1 MGEGQMAANSILTS
15 HSYDPDVVHTY
26 IWRWLCVWWCAR
38 SAGARGAPSRSL
50 VHWSFRR
57 RERESVTHSLVRA
70 CILPVD
76 VALSEKENV
85 LAPFRTSIRLRP
97 HNRAPLCDYA
107 SPQPCRLLSILIVVE
122 RVSDQ
127 ERIRTGRGPENRVYR
142 LRLISALFKIRYFF
156 IGNFILILLRFFF
169 LLFLYIIINYI
180 IFLYIII
187 NF

>member
-1 MGEGQMAANSILTS
+1 MDEGQMAANSILTS

-26 IWRWLCVWWCAR
+26 DDDCV
-38 SAGARGAPSRSL
+38 SGGSTGARGAPSRSL

-85 LAPFRTSIRLRP
+85 FAPFRTSARLRP

-127 ERIRTGRGPENRVYR
+127 ERIRPRRGPENCVYDLTTH
-142 LRLISALFKIRYFF
+142 LRAL
-156 IGNFILILLRFFF
+156 
-169 LLFLYIIINYI
+169 
-180 IFLYIII
+180 
-187 NF
+187 